1 MPGEIPSRPIPIYTS
16 KGDWSAI
23 LLFPHLYSPM
33 GEWIG
38 WITPDR
44 QVYDV
49 DGIYVG
55 FLTDEQRILR
65 RRTLNGPLPR
75 RISPRPQNK
84 IRPPA
89 TIPLPPM
96 MSELPYDLLDVF
108 VEEPERLHTVDT
120 GEFKE
125 DMD

>member
-1 MPGEIPSRPIPIYTS
+1 MALLIYPYIYNTLGEY
-16 KGDWSAI
+16 
-23 LLFPHLYSPM
+23 
-33 GEWIG
+33 IG

-49 DGIYVG
+49 DGVYVG
-55 FLTDEQRILR
+55 WLTAEPRVLR
-65 RRTLNGPLPR
+65 KRVQDRQVLRQDPPGIPR
-75 RISPRPQNK
+75 K

-89 TIPLPPM
+89 TVPLPPM
-96 MSELPYDLLDVF
+96 MAEIPFEIVDVMD
-108 VEEPERLHTVDT
+108 EEPERLHTTDT

>member
-1 MPGEIPSRPIPIYTS
+1 
-16 KGDWSAI
+16 
-23 LLFPHLYSPM
+23 M

>member
-1 MPGEIPSRPIPIYTS
+1 MSGEVPSRPIPIYTS
-16 KGDWSAI
+16 KGEWSAF
-23 LLFPHLYSPM
+23 LVFPHLYSPV

-49 DGIYVG
+49 DGVYVG
-55 FLTDEQRILR
+55 YLTNEQRILR
-65 RRTLNGPLPR
+65 SRTLDGPLPSR
-75 RISPRPQNK
+75 TSPRPQHK
-84 IRPPA
+84 VRPPA

-96 MSELPYDLLDVF
+96 MAELPYDLVDVF
-108 VEEPERLHTVDT
+108 AEEPERLHTVDT

>member
-1 MPGEIPSRPIPIYTS
+1 MRSSKRKPIPIYSTP
-16 KGDWSAI
+16 GDWIA
-23 LLFPHLYSPM
+23 LLIYPYIYNSV
-33 GEWIG
+33 GEYIG

-49 DGIYVG
+49 DGVYVG
-55 FLTDEQRILR
+55 WLTAEPRVLR
-65 RRTLNGPLPR
+65 KRVQDRQYPR
-75 RISPRPQNK
+75 HEPPKTPGR

-89 TIPLPPM
+89 TVPLPPM
-96 MSELPYDLLDVF
+96 MAEIPFEIVDVMD
-108 VEEPERLHTVDT
+108 EEPERLHTTDT